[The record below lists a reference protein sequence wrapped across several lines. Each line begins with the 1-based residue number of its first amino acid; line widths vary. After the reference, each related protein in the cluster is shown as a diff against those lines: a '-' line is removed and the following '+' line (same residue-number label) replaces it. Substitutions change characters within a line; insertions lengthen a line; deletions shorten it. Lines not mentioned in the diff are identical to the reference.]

1 MLRNINF
8 DDLKNLDPEQVNKVI
23 SESGLIFPPYQ
34 NKKEKT
40 NKKMFYNHQHSNSQE
55 YKDLGFLHK
64 EKR

>member
-1 MLRNINF
+1 
-8 DDLKNLDPEQVNKVI
+8 VNKVI

-40 NKKMFYNHQHSNSQE
+40 NKKMFSNHQHSNSQE